1 MNTIHREIQELESSV
16 LEIVDKIDQVQ
27 YEELVAFTDK
37 RERLIENIMK
47 FKNVLTQEEKEKL
60 RELGKFDA
68 GILKK
73 MNRLKVEASQWLLK
87 QGTIQ
92 EQKSA
97 YNASYT
103 PDSLFFD
110 RKN

>member
-1 MNTIHREIQELESSV
+1 MNTIHLEIQKLERSV

-27 YEELVAFTDK
+27 FEELVDFTDK
-37 RERLIENIMK
+37 RERLVQNIMK
-47 FKNVLTQEEKEKL
+47 LKDVLTQEEKEKL
-60 RELGKFDA
+60 KELGKFDA
-68 GILKK
+68 SILMK
-73 MNRLKVEASQWLLK
+73 MNRLKIEASQWLLK

>member
-1 MNTIHREIQELESSV
+1 MNTIHREIQELESSI
-16 LEIVDKIDQVQ
+16 LKIVNKIDSVQ
-27 YEELVAFTDK
+27 FEELVAFTDK
-37 RERLIENIMK
+37 RERLVENIMK
-47 FKNVLTQEEKEKL
+47 FKDVLTQEEKEKL
-60 RELGKFDA
+60 KGLGKFDA
-68 GILKK
+68 DILKK
-73 MNRLKVEASQWLLK
+73 MNLLKVEASEWLLK